1 MTYSLIDSLVKRAF
15 TNAFLNGYYF
25 VGWTDEAIADDM
37 IDCDKDIAQ
46 YVMFNSTDIHA
57 IKYNELV
64 TSINTFR
71 KGEL

>member
-1 MTYSLIDSLVKRAF
+1 MTCSLIDSLVKRAF
-15 TNAFLNGYYF
+15 THALLNDYYIL
-25 VGWTDEAIADDM
+25 GWTDGAIADDM

-64 TSINTFR
+64 TSINKFR
-71 KGEL
+71 KGEI